1 MPEPSPCPPPPG
13 APRWVAMVHEAARD
27 SWAPAAQSPYRTPV
41 LYAVGEMTRTARAR
55 GDELTLALWGP
66 RGGGWELYDGP
77 EGRAAAVERSAV
89 RDEPVVQDELVVLD
103 ESAARDEP
111 AEPAESRE
119 PSETS
124 EPDKLAERMTNRR
137 HQVLTAAL
145 SRAGLYDLAPE
156 DGAAVRALAGRLDE
170 PTVRRVA
177 HWLAAAAGAGA
188 AG

>member
-1 MPEPSPCPPPPG
+1 MPEPSPCPPPSG

-27 SWAPAAQSPYRTPV
+27 SWVPAAQSPHRTPV
-41 LYAVGEMTRTARAR
+41 LYAVGEMTRTVRAR
-55 GDELTLALWGP
+55 GAELTLALWGP
-66 RGGGWELYDGP
+66 GGGGWRLYGTP
-77 EGRAAAVERSAV
+77 EEKAAA
-89 RDEPVVQDELVVLD
+89 EPGD
-103 ESAARDEP
+103 S
-111 AEPAESRE
+111 AEPRE

-124 EPDKLAERMTNRR
+124 ETPETGEPDKLTERMTNRR

-177 HWLAAAAGAGA
+177 HWLAFAAGASA

>member
-1 MPEPSPCPPPPG
+1 MPDPSPCPPPPG

-27 SWAPAAQSPYRTPV
+27 SWVPAAQSPYRAPV
-41 LYAVGEMTRTARAR
+41 LYAVGEMARTVRAR
-55 GDELTLALWGP
+55 GAELTLALWGP
-66 RGGGWELYDGP
+66 GGGDWRLYGNP
-77 EGRAAAVERSAV
+77 EEKAAAGRPVV
-89 RDEPVVQDELVVLD
+89 RDERGG
-103 ESAARDEP
+103 S
-111 AEPAESRE
+111 AEPGE

-156 DGAAVRALAGRLDE
+156 DGAAVRTLAGRLDE

-177 HWLAAAAGAGA
+177 HWLVAAAGTSA

>member
-1 MPEPSPCPPPPG
+1 MPEPSPCPPPSG

-27 SWAPAAQSPYRTPV
+27 SWVPAAQSPYRAPV
-41 LYAVGEMTRTARAR
+41 LYAVGEMTRTVRAR
-55 GDELTLALWGP
+55 GAELTLALWGP
-66 RGGGWELYDGP
+66 GGGDWRLYGTP
-77 EGRAAAVERSAV
+77 EEKAAAERPVV
-89 RDEPVVQDELVVLD
+89 RDEPGG
-103 ESAARDEP
+103 S
-111 AEPAESRE
+111 AEPGE
-119 PSETS
+119 PSETSETSETS

-145 SRAGLYDLAPE
+145 SGAGLYDLAPE

-177 HWLAAAAGAGA
+177 HWLAAAAGTSA

>member
-1 MPEPSPCPPPPG
+1 MPEPSPCPRPPG

-41 LYAVGEMTRTARAR
+41 LYAVGEMTRTVRAR
-55 GDELTLALWGP
+55 GGELTVALWGP
-66 RGGGWELYDGP
+66 EGGDWRLYDVPGEKAP
-77 EGRAAAVERSAV
+77 AGR
-89 RDEPVVQDELVVLD
+89 PV
-103 ESAARDEP
+103 ARDGKPGP
-111 AEPAESRE
+111 AGPAESRE
-119 PSETS
+119 RSETSVPS

-145 SRAGLYDLAPE
+145 SAAGLYDLAPE
-156 DGAAVRALAGRLDE
+156 DGAALRALAGRLDE

>member
-1 MPEPSPCPPPPG
+1 MPEPSPCPPPSG
-13 APRWVAMVHEAARD
+13 APRWVAMVHDATRD

-41 LYAVGEMTRTARAR
+41 LYAVGEMTRTVRAR
-55 GDELTLALWGP
+55 GAELTLALWGP
-66 RGGGWELYDGP
+66 EGGGWRLYDAP
-77 EGRAAAVERSAV
+77 EERAAA
-89 RDEPVVQDELVVLD
+89 EPG
-103 ESAARDEP
+103 ESAGP
-111 AEPAESRE
+111 RE
-119 PSETS
+119 PSETSETSETS
-124 EPDKLAERMTNRR
+124 EPDKLSERMANRR

-177 HWLAAAAGAGA
+177 HWLAAAAGVPA

>member
-1 MPEPSPCPPPPG
+1 
-13 APRWVAMVHEAARD
+13 MVHEAARD
-27 SWAPAAQSPYRTPV
+27 SWVPAAQSPYRAPV
-41 LYAVGEMTRTARAR
+41 LYAVGEMARTVRAR
-55 GDELTLALWGP
+55 GAELTLALWGP
-66 RGGGWELYDGP
+66 GGGDWRLYGNP
-77 EGRAAAVERSAV
+77 EEKAAAGRPVV
-89 RDEPVVQDELVVLD
+89 RDERGG
-103 ESAARDEP
+103 S
-111 AEPAESRE
+111 AEPGE

-156 DGAAVRALAGRLDE
+156 DGAAVRTLAGRLDE

-177 HWLAAAAGAGA
+177 HWLVAAAGTSA

>member
-1 MPEPSPCPPPPG
+1 MPEPSPCPPPSG

-41 LYAVGEMTRTARAR
+41 LYAVGEMTRTVRTR
-55 GDELTLALWGP
+55 GAELTLALWGP
-66 RGGGWELYDGP
+66 QGGGWRLYDAP
-77 EGRAAAVERSAV
+77 QDTAAAERSVV
-89 RDEPVVQDELVVLD
+89 RDEPAV
-103 ESAARDEP
+103 SG
-111 AEPAESRE
+111 E

-124 EPDKLAERMTNRR
+124 EPDKLAERMTSRR

-177 HWLAAAAGAGA
+177 HWLAAAAGASA

>member
-1 MPEPSPCPPPPG
+1 MPEPSPCPPPSG
-13 APRWVAMVHEAARD
+13 APRWVAMVRGTARD
-27 SWAPAAQSPYRTPV
+27 SWVPAAQSPYRTPV
-41 LYAVGEMTRTARAR
+41 LYAVGEMTRTVRAR
-55 GDELTLALWGP
+55 GEELTLALWGP
-66 RGGGWELYDGP
+66 DGGGWRLYDAP
-77 EGRAAAVERSAV
+77 EEKAAAVV
-89 RDEPVVQDELVVLD
+89 RP
-103 ESAARDEP
+103 AAREEP

-119 PSETS
+119 SHEPSGSRAAPETP

-156 DGAAVRALAGRLDE
+156 DGAAVRALAARLDE

-177 HWLAAAAGAGA
+177 HWLTAAAGAGA

>member
-1 MPEPSPCPPPPG
+1 MPEPSPCPPPSG

-27 SWAPAAQSPYRTPV
+27 SWVPAAQSPYRTPV
-41 LYAVGEMTRTARAR
+41 LYAVGEMTRTVRAR
-55 GDELTLALWGP
+55 GAELTLALWGP
-66 RGGGWELYDGP
+66 EGDGWRLYGTP
-77 EGRAAAVERSAV
+77 EEKAAAER
-89 RDEPVVQDELVVLD
+89 PVVGDEQGDLAEPR
-103 ESAARDEP
+103 ESAEP
-111 AEPAESRE
+111 RE

-124 EPDKLAERMTNRR
+124 EPSGTGEPPGTGEPDKLAERMTNRR

-177 HWLAAAAGAGA
+177 HWLAAAAGASA

>member
-1 MPEPSPCPPPPG
+1 MPEPSPCPPPSG

-27 SWAPAAQSPYRTPV
+27 SWVPAAQSPYRAPV
-41 LYAVGEMTRTARAR
+41 LYAVGEMTRTVRAR
-55 GDELTLALWGP
+55 GAELTLALWGP
-66 RGGGWELYDGP
+66 GGGDWRLYGTP
-77 EGRAAAVERSAV
+77 EEKAAAERPVV
-89 RDEPVVQDELVVLD
+89 RDERGG
-103 ESAARDEP
+103 S
-111 AEPAESRE
+111 AEPGE
-119 PSETS
+119 PSETSETSETS

-145 SRAGLYDLAPE
+145 SGAGLYDLAPE

-177 HWLAAAAGAGA
+177 HWLAAAAGTSA